1 MPTAD
6 KVNLNPNDR
15 LINGKYVASMR
26 QNIDTNQHIMHHY
39 AVLPDPKVVQKS

>member
-15 LINGKYVASMR
+15 LANGKYVSTR
-26 QNIDTNQHIMHHY
+26 QQYDDINQHWMHHY
-39 AVLPDPKVVQKS
+39 AVLPDPSVVG